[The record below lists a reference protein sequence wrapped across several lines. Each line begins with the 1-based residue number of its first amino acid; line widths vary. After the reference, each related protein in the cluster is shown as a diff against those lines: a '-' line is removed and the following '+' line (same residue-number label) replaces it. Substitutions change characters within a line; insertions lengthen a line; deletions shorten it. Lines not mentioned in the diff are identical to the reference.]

1 MQYLKPHIVCL
12 YRNSCNTKFQ
22 GGALKIGL
30 AVAFLYG
37 VQKYEYCLKL

>member
-1 MQYLKPHIVCL
+1 MDCVKRHIVCL
-12 YRNSCNTKFQ
+12 YRNHCNSKFQ
-22 GGALKIGL
+22 GGVLKIGL